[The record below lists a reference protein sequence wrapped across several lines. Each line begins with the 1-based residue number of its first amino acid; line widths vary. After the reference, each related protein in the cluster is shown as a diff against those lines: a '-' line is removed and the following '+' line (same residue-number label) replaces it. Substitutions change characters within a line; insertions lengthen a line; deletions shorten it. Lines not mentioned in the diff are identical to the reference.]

1 MKVVTGATGSL
12 GAHTIAQL
20 AVRPDVKIIYC
31 LVRAKTNSD
40 ARNRVISSLRERIVY
55 HTLPLI
61 ARQKLVAL
69 SSDFSKAD
77 LGLGWETYDAIACNL
92 TTLIHCAWSVNFN
105 LNLSSFEKDCIAG
118 ARNLMLLCLSTRRP
132 LPASFS
138 FCSSVSAVAATP
150 GGYVAEALPT
160 SFSHA
165 QGMGYAQ
172 SKLVTELL
180 VQLAADQTGMAAR
193 TLRVGQVIADT
204 RFGVWNATEAIPLM
218 LQAAVTIG
226 AIPALDES
234 PLWLPVDT
242 VAKAISE
249 IALSDHGAGV
259 MNVVAPKPFHW
270 THDFLPKLHQAHL
283 EFEEVGQREWIERLR
298 ASDPDPTVN
307 PPIKLLNFFASKYD
321 NENTVRKG
329 LQYDTSLAQSLSPSL
344 AAASPIDQTQVDK
357 LVARFQATSWSPKA
371 STESPRPPRIIVIG
385 GPCGSGKTTLA
396 TNLAETLH
404 CPYIE
409 GDVYHSKAALA
420 KMAANIPLTNEDRW
434 AWLQHLRDVCSECV
448 KHAASRVAVLTCS
461 ALKTEYRDMLRN
473 IEGIETIFCL
483 LQVNDEDALGQRLA
497 KRNNHFMKEEMV
509 RGQMAELQIPEFREL
524 DVLPIDASQLPAAV
538 LADVLDLIRLE

>member
-1 MKVVTGATGSL
+1 MTGATGSL

-20 AVRPDVKIIYC
+20 AVRPDVKIIHC

-40 ARNRVISSLRERIVY
+40 ARNRVISSLRERLVY
-55 HTLPLI
+55 HTLPLA
-61 ARQKLVAL
+61 ARQKIVAL
-69 SSDFSKAD
+69 SSDFSKSD
-77 LGLGWETYDAIACNL
+77 LGLGRETYDAIARDL

-105 LNLSSFEKDCIAG
+105 LSLSSFEKDCIAG
-118 ARNLMLLCLSTRRP
+118 ARHLMLLCLSARRP
-132 LPASFS
+132 TPASFS

-172 SKLVTELL
+172 SKLVTEPL
-180 VQLAADQTGMAAR
+180 VQLAANQTGMAAR

-226 AIPALDES
+226 AIPMLDES
-234 PLWLPVDT
+234 PLWLPVNT

-249 IALSDHGAGV
+249 ISLSNHGAGV
-259 MNVVAPKPFHW
+259 MNVAAPKPFHW
-270 THDFLPKLHQAHL
+270 TRDLPPKLHQAQL
-283 EFEEVGQREWIERLR
+283 EFEELGQQEWIKRLR
-298 ASDPDPTVN
+298 TSDPDPAVS

-321 NENTVRKG
+321 NDNTVRKG
-329 LQYDTSLAQSLSPSL
+329 LHYDTSLAQSLSPSL
-344 AAASPIDQTQVDK
+344 ASANPIDQTLVDK
-357 LVARFQATSWSPKA
+357 FIARFQATSWSPKA
-371 STESPRPPRIIVIG
+371 SIESPKVPRIIVIG
-385 GPCGSGKTTLA
+385 GPCGSGETTLA
-396 TNLAETLH
+396 TSLAERLH

-420 KMAANIPLTNEDRW
+420 KMASNIPLTGEDRW
-434 AWLQHLRDVCSECV
+434 ACLQHLREVCSECV
-448 KHAASRVAVLTCS
+448 KHAPSRVAVLPCS
-461 ALKTEYRDMLRN
+461 ALKVEYRDALRG

-483 LQVNDEDALGQRLA
+483 LQVNDKNALGQKLA
-497 KRNNHFMKEEMV
+497 KRSNHFMKEEMV
-509 RGQMAELQIPEFREL
+509 RGQMVELQTPEPREV
-524 DVLPIDASQLPAAV
+524 DVLPIDASQMPAAV